1 MDTHLAE
8 LNDLQKKAATTTE
21 GPVMIIAGAGTGK
34 TKTVTHRMLHLM
46 RLGVPG
52 HKILGIT
59 FTNKAAREMRE
70 RMYKMLGKEPSA
82 RIWEEDNDV
91 PMLKTFHS
99 LGVHLLKI
107 FHKEANLP
115 KQFTILDSD
124 ESMDVIKDCMA
135 ELSIDTKTHDARTMR
150 TIISNE
156 KNKGSDP
163 AQLEATSRSPVTDI
177 AARIWHLYEQKK
189 KSSRMVDF
197 DDLLTRVLDLL
208 EHHTSI
214 REAVQM
220 MWDYIHVDEY
230 QDTNHIQ
237 YKLVKIIAERTKNL
251 CVVGDTDQTI
261 YSWRGAQ
268 IKNMLSF
275 ERDYPNAVVL
285 ILEENYRSTQIIL
298 QAADAVITKNT
309 ARFEKSLMTKN
320 ALGNK
325 IQCFIGMN
333 ERDEAGHVAGCLKK
347 LITAGENP
355 DELAILYRTNFQSRI
370 LEEALIRDGVP
381 YRLIGTTFFERREI
395 KDALAYLR
403 LARDPENT
411 LLLSRIINVPKRGL
425 GPASVTKIISGMS
438 SELSDKAKSAYD
450 SFTRTLHLIREFEH
464 SSTPPKPPSEIVRF
478 ALLQSGLYQSLET
491 GHSDDAERI
500 QNLEELVTI
509 ASEYDDLAEET
520 RFETFLEE
528 VSLHEGGNRNQSD
541 SGVRLMTIH
550 ASKGLEFNHV
560 FITGLEQGLFPS
572 SGRDHKTSIED
583 QEEERRL
590 FYVALTRAKKEL
602 HLSYAYMRTIFGR
615 EQWNEASEFLRDIPE
630 EIMEYINSESGL
642 DKGIKTVYLEW

>member
-189 KSSRMVDF
+189 TAARMVDF

-220 MWDYIHVDEY
+220 MWDYVHVDEY

-237 YKLVKIIAERTKNL
+237 
-251 CVVGDTDQTI
+251 
-261 YSWRGAQ
+261 
-268 IKNMLSF
+268 
-275 ERDYPNAVVL
+275 
-285 ILEENYRSTQIIL
+285 
-298 QAADAVITKNT
+298 
-309 ARFEKSLMTKN
+309 
-320 ALGNK
+320 
-325 IQCFIGMN
+325 
-333 ERDEAGHVAGCLKK
+333 
-347 LITAGENP
+347 
-355 DELAILYRTNFQSRI
+355 
-370 LEEALIRDGVP
+370 
-381 YRLIGTTFFERREI
+381 
-395 KDALAYLR
+395 
-403 LARDPENT
+403 
-411 LLLSRIINVPKRGL
+411 
-425 GPASVTKIISGMS
+425 
-438 SELSDKAKSAYD
+438 
-450 SFTRTLHLIREFEH
+450 
-464 SSTPPKPPSEIVRF
+464 
-478 ALLQSGLYQSLET
+478 
-491 GHSDDAERI
+491 
-500 QNLEELVTI
+500 
-509 ASEYDDLAEET
+509 
-520 RFETFLEE
+520 
-528 VSLHEGGNRNQSD
+528 
-541 SGVRLMTIH
+541 
-550 ASKGLEFNHV
+550 
-560 FITGLEQGLFPS
+560 
-572 SGRDHKTSIED
+572 
-583 QEEERRL
+583 
-590 FYVALTRAKKEL
+590 
-602 HLSYAYMRTIFGR
+602 
-615 EQWNEASEFLRDIPE
+615 
-630 EIMEYINSESGL
+630 
-642 DKGIKTVYLEW
+642 